1 MRLKSSGFML
11 IEVLVAMS
19 LSAVALL
26 ALASVNATALRY
38 TKMSQYRALAT
49 QLATDIGERMRAN
62 KGKRLAAGEGQ
73 MAAGF
78 WSGDYDFSDT
88 FSGQATLATLPAQL
102 CNTAASVCSTG
113 ELALL
118 DLVQWRLAA
127 RSVLPEGSVYVSRQ
141 ADLAAAD
148 VWIAWRDPLVASSD
162 EAPALAAECPAGL
175 GVSESSIRCSYFRIQ
190 L

>member
-1 MRLKSSGFML
+1 MRLKPSGFML
-11 IEVLVAMS
+11 IEVLVAIS

-62 KGKRLAAGEGQ
+62 KGLAAGEGQ

-88 FSGQATLATLPAQL
+88 FSGQATLVTLPAQL
-102 CNTAASVCSTG
+102 CNTAASLCSTG

-118 DLVQWRLAA
+118 DLVQWRLEA
-127 RSVLPEGSVYVSRQ
+127 RSLLPEGSVYVSRQ

-162 EAPALAAECPAGL
+162 EAPALVAECPAGL
-175 GVSESSIRCSYFRIQ
+175 GVSESSIRCSYFRIH